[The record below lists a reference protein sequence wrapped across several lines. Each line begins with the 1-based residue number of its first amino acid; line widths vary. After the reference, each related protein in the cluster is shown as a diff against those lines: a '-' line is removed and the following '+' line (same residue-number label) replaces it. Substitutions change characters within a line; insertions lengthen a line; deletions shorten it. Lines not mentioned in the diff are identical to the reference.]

1 MYMYRL
7 DSQRALTQGSRGRGE
22 GGCSVWEGAD
32 AAWPGT
38 MLQGKGQ
45 IFTTDLTL
53 AVIMAAPRSV
63 ESWDIVVQRQGEAM
77 FLDVREGSSVYD
89 NIVNETAQEAR
100 EDDAKDSAG
109 SVNNLNS
116 MTQLNLEASYI
127 TYCYAQQ
134 CLDKTLPPETVKQE
148 GKGGIGLV
156 DAWNQRPRE
165 QEIPA
170 GKVAYPPP
178 PPALIAYPPPRHSPS
193 CLAVHR
199 FRILAMQASRRGDRA
214 CVRGWSAELM
224 VGMGGEG
231 VGQGEGTRVGK
242 HRNWPFC
249 GASADAADGFRNRM
263 RE

>member
-45 IFTTDLTL
+45 IFTTDLAL

-109 SVNNLNS
+109 SVNNMNS

-178 PPALIAYPPPRHSPS
+178 PLALLPCRPSVSHSRDAS
-193 CLAVHR
+193 EQEGGSRVRAGLECGVDGGDGR
-199 FRILAMQASRRGDRA
+199 GGGGSGGGYASREASKLALLWRFGR
-214 CVRGWSAELM
+214 CCR
-224 VGMGGEG
+224 
-231 VGQGEGTRVGK
+231 RV
-242 HRNWPFC
+242 
-249 GASADAADGFRNRM
+249 S
-263 RE
+263 